1 MGGCFITSA
10 SRKLTR
16 PSRPLRLTLRRLTSM
31 ASGLTSASTT
41 RVWGRASAIAQPM
54 QPLPLQ
60 RSRTRASIFLP
71 CSQFIAVSA
80 RTSVSTLGMS
90 TEGFTSMGR
99 PRNSHMPVI

>member
-1 MGGCFITSA
+1 
-10 SRKLTR
+10 
-16 PSRPLRLTLRRLTSM
+16 
-31 ASGLTSASTT
+31 
-41 RVWGRASAIAQPM
+41 M
-54 QPLPLQ
+54 QPLPLH